1 MGYSHYD
8 IAHAWAHNLDSCH
21 GYCSQSMSHSDGCLR
36 SYSTVI
42 GQRIERPGQSPLWL
56 VQNASYSSSTA
67 KHQRYMRNAMTS
79 GPVVDVSKYGF
90 KYGWSGIYTG
100 SYKIQSIFNLC
111 VDFIIQFYD
120 LLKLI
125 PNSTSIKSEDIQSPS
140 HEINTLI
147 EATGCISW
155 KKIASRDWGAK
166 ENRTRAIQLR
176 KLTVALEHGNMSIPQ
191 LVVAVF
197 GAKAWAKH
205 IALTLPQQKARE
217 TRRSKEIP
225 GYKPID
231 FNTIEAY
238 DFEAEVK
245 AARERQRRE
254 DNKNIANAMKR
265 KADWL
270 AGKAYTIDA
279 YGLSVKG
286 CKKLFDGGNVALRIH
301 NGVVQTSK
309 GISIPFDECA
319 RLWILIKRWHNNNA
333 EFHRDVC
340 HATANGWVI
349 SSFKND
355 IMTAGCHSIAYSEMA
370 RIAKELKLA

>member
-8 IAHAWAHNLDSCH
+8 IAHAWANDLDSCH
-21 GYCSQSMSHSDGCLR
+21 GYCSHSMSHSDGCLY

-56 VQNASYSSSTA
+56 VQNDNYSSSTG
-67 KHQRYMRNAMTS
+67 KHQSYMRNAMTG

-100 SYKIQSIFNLC
+100 SMSQSIFNLC
-111 VDFIIQFYD
+111 VDFIIKFYN

-125 PNSTSIKSEDIQSPS
+125 PNSSSIKSEDIQSPA

-147 EATGCISW
+147 KETGCTTW
-155 KKIASRDWGAK
+155 KKIAARDWGTK
-166 ENRTRAIQLR
+166 VDRTRAIQLR
-176 KLTVALEHGNMSIPQ
+176 KLTVALERGGMSIPE

-197 GAKAWAKH
+197 GTKAWAKH
-205 IALTLPQQKARE
+205 VALTLPQQKARE
-217 TRRSKEIP
+217 TRRAKQIP

-231 FNTIEAY
+231 FNSVETF

-254 DNKNIANAMKR
+254 DNKNIANALKR

-270 AGKAYTIDA
+270 AGKAYSIDA
-279 YGLSVKG
+279 YGLSAKG
-286 CKKLFDGGNVALRIH
+286 YQKLFDGGNVALRIH
-301 NGVVQTSK
+301 DGVVQTSK

-319 RLWILIKRWHNNNA
+319 RLWLLIQRWHNNNA

-349 SSFKND
+349 SSFQND

>member
-8 IAHAWAHNLDSCH
+8 IAHAWAHNLNSRY
-21 GYCSQSMSHSDGCLR
+21 GYCSHSMSHHDGCLY

-67 KHQRYMRNAMTS
+67 KHQRYMGNAMTS

-90 KYGWSGIYTG
+90 KFGWSGIYTR
-100 SYKIQSIFNLC
+100 SYMAESVLNLC
-111 VDFIIQFYD
+111 VDFIISFYN
-120 LLKLI
+120 LLKRI
-125 PNSTSIKSEDIQSPS
+125 PDSDSIKSENIQSPEN
-140 HEINTLI
+140 EINTLI

-155 KKIASRDWGAK
+155 KKIISRDWGAK
-166 ENRTRAIQLR
+166 DNRARAIQLR
-176 KLTVALEHGNMSIPQ
+176 KLAIALEHGKMSLPQ

-197 GAKAWAKH
+197 GSKAWAKH

-231 FNTIEAY
+231 FSKIEAY

-254 DNKNIANAMKR
+254 ENKNIANVMKR

-270 AGKAYTIDA
+270 AGKAYTIDT

-319 RLWILIKRWHNNNA
+319 RLWSLIQRWHNNNV

-340 HATANGWVI
+340 HATENSWVI
-349 SSFKND
+349 SSFQND